1 MGVNPFVVVDLADNQ
16 DYGSETRATSNDF
29 NNVFSTI
36 GSRS

>member
-16 DYGSETRATSNDF
+16 DYGSETRVTSNDF